1 MDHLEEDSS
10 KYSDPSVDRTRHYLN
25 EIAMDGLLH
34 EALRFMVNRHVD
46 QFGLSPAD
54 GEELQQGIWLE
65 FAKAFKKFDP
75 SRSAPST
82 FARGVADLWLR
93 QQGRALRAKRRKRV
107 FDAENWTLEDANARS
122 APDAGAAEDARHDFE
137 SICTLLEPEDAELLS
152 EFAHYTMIEI
162 AQRRGINRGTV
173 HRRIARIYDYLR
185 ARVEYFE
192 K

>member
-1 MDHLEEDSS
+1 
-10 KYSDPSVDRTRHYLN
+10 
-25 EIAMDGLLH
+25 MDGELH
-34 EALRFMVNRHVD
+34 EAIRFMVNAHIDRY
-46 QFGLSPAD
+46 GLPPAD
-54 GEELQQGIWLE
+54 REELQQGVWVE

-82 FARGVADLWLR
+82 FARGVAELWLR
-93 QQGRALRAKRRKRV
+93 QQGRALRAKGRKRIL
-107 FDAENWTLEDANARS
+107 DAENWTLEDADARS
-122 APDAGAAEDARHDFE
+122 APDARTAGDARYDFK
-137 SICTLLEPEDAELLS
+137 SICALLEPEDAELLS